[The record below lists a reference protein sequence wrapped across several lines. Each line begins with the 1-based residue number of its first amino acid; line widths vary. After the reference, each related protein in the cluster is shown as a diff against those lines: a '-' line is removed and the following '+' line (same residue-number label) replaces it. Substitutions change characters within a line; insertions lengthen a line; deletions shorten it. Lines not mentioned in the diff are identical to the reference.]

1 MGQTPQNSW
10 DKPAFGTS
18 PLLGFTPTY
27 PPPHALAP
35 MLFISGRSIANL
47 PMQSELE
54 FSIKATVETK
64 AKICAGM
71 TGLGGGFG
79 ADDSNIMEAPSFVVD
94 VTNTTP
100 EMVDSE
106 SLEVEAE
113 EGPIVDVY
121 PWNVQVFVYGGSR
134 TEGESSEGKHTWQNI
149 LRSVRWTIDLI
160 QLAINGSMQSV
171 ECTDSMN
178 ALSIHRFHE
187 PDPARC
193 PDCACCGCSSLVIW
207 RDVTKQRLRQRPYY
221 PTKLATS
228 HHPELAAILRHP
240 KLATASK
247 RRP

>member
-1 MGQTPQNSW
+1 MSLGTCPLLGQALRNSCGRPALGTDPSKFLGQARFW
-10 DKPAFGTS
+10 DKPAFGIH
-18 PLLGFTPTY
+18 PHL

-160 QLAINGSMQSV
+160 QQSDPQKSQGDLLHLRNQWKHAICGM
-171 ECTDSMN
+171 
-178 ALSIHRFHE
+178 HRFHE
-187 PDPARC
+187 
-193 PDCACCGCSSLVIW
+193 CSFNPSI
-207 RDVTKQRLRQRPYY
+207 
-221 PTKLATS
+221 S
-228 HHPELAAILRHP
+228 
-240 KLATASK
+240 
-247 RRP
+247 